1 VRLATRLKRINPRIL
16 EEDSI
21 DYNDI
26 NKPKTIKK
34 LLAEVNNEFII
45 LSDLI
50 LTTGYTGIQ
59 DNYKIRQKL
68 NAIIYDVRK
77 AQDLVI
83 KIRSTTKN
91 KNQEEN
97 HKKDKKD
104 QDDCYDK

>member
-1 VRLATRLKRINPRIL
+1 VRLATRLKRIAPKIS

-21 DYNDI
+21 NCNDV
-26 NKPKTIKK
+26 NKPKTIRKM
-34 LLAEVNNEFII
+34 LTELNDEFMI

-50 LTTGYTGIQ
+50 ITTGYTGVQ

-77 AQDLVI
+77 AQDLMI
-83 KIRSTTKN
+83 KIRSSTKN

-97 HKKDKKD
+97 EKKDKKD
-104 QDDCYDK
+104 KDS

>member
-1 VRLATRLKRINPRIL
+1 MLTELN
-16 EEDSI
+16 EE
-21 DYNDI
+21 
-26 NKPKTIKK
+26 
-34 LLAEVNNEFII
+34 FMI

-50 LTTGYTGIQ
+50 LTTGYTGVQ

-77 AQDLVI
+77 AQDLMI

-97 HKKDKKD
+97 EKKDKKD
-104 QDDCYDK
+104 KDG